1 MIMADKKTILNYFN
15 ERFDKIMVKRM
26 AKLSEEFDE
35 LLEAFENGSRE
46 DFIDELAD
54 LTGVLFHISG
64 IIGISQDDL
73 IQMSYDKVKGRE
85 KDPDYKR
92 KHRHIKGLATLVTQ
106 LRILKEVEKTYPT
119 SSIGNIIT
127 QIESRINH
135 LKK

>member
-15 ERFDKIMVKRM
+15 ERFDKIMVERM

-73 IQMSYDKVKGRE
+73 VQMSYDKVKGRE

-92 KHRHIKGLATLVTQ
+92 KHRHIKGLATLETQ

-119 SSIGNIIT
+119 SSIGNVIT

>member
-1 MIMADKKTILNYFN
+1 MADKKTILNYFN

-73 IQMSYDKVKGRE
+73 VQMSYDKVKGRE

-92 KHRHIKGLATLVTQ
+92 KHRHINGLATLATQ

-119 SSIGNIIT
+119 SSIGNAIT
-127 QIESRINH
+127 QIESRIKN

>member
-1 MIMADKKTILNYFN
+1 MADKKTILNYFN

-35 LLEAFENGSRE
+35 LLDAFENGSRE

-73 IQMSYDKVKGRE
+73 VQMSYDKVKGRE

-92 KHRHIKGLATLVTQ
+92 NHRHIKGLATLATQ
-106 LRILKEVEKTYPT
+106 LRILKEVEKIYPT
-119 SSIGNIIT
+119 SSIGNAIT
-127 QIESRINH
+127 QIESRIKN

>member
-1 MIMADKKTILNYFN
+1 MADKKTILNYFN

-119 SSIGNIIT
+119 SSIGNAIT
-127 QIESRINH
+127 QIESRIKN

>member
-1 MIMADKKTILNYFN
+1 MADKKTILNYFK
-15 ERFDKIMVKRM
+15 ERFDKIMVKLM
-26 AKLSEEFDE
+26 AKLSEEF
-35 LLEAFENGSRE
+35 
-46 DFIDELAD
+46 DELAD

-73 IQMSYDKVKGRE
+73 VQMSYDKVKGRE

-92 KHRHIKGLATLVTQ
+92 KHRHIKGLATLATQ

-119 SSIGNIIT
+119 SSIGNVIT

>member
-1 MIMADKKTILNYFN
+1 MADKKTILNYFN

-73 IQMSYDKVKGRE
+73 VQMSYDKVKGRE

-92 KHRHIKGLATLVTQ
+92 KHRHINGLATLATQ

-119 SSIGNIIT
+119 SSIGNAIT
-127 QIESRINH
+127 QIESRIKN
-135 LKK
+135 LKE

>member
-1 MIMADKKTILNYFN
+1 MADKKTILNYFN

-73 IQMSYDKVKGRE
+73 VQMSYDKVKGRE

-92 KHRHIKGLATLVTQ
+92 KHRHIKGFATLATQ

-119 SSIGNIIT
+119 SSIGNAIT
-127 QIESRINH
+127 QIESRIKN

>member
-1 MIMADKKTILNYFN
+1 MADKKTILNYFN

-73 IQMSYDKVKGRE
+73 VQMSYDKVKGRE

-92 KHRHIKGLATLVTQ
+92 KYRHIKGLATLATQ

-127 QIESRINH
+127 QIESRINN

>member
-73 IQMSYDKVKGRE
+73 VQMSYDKVKGRE

-119 SSIGNIIT
+119 SSIGNAIT
-127 QIESRINH
+127 QIESRIKN

>member
-1 MIMADKKTILNYFN
+1 MADKKTILNYFN

-73 IQMSYDKVKGRE
+73 VQMSYDKVKGRE

-92 KHRHIKGLATLVTQ
+92 KHRHIKGLATLATQ
-106 LRILKEVEKTYPT
+106 LRILKEVVKTYPT
-119 SSIGNIIT
+119 SSIGNAIT
-127 QIESRINH
+127 QIESRIKN

>member
-1 MIMADKKTILNYFN
+1 MADKKTILNYFN

-26 AKLSEEFDE
+26 TKLSEEFDE

-73 IQMSYDKVKGRE
+73 VQMSYDKVKGRE

-92 KHRHIKGLATLVTQ
+92 KHRHINGLATLATQ

-119 SSIGNIIT
+119 SSIGNAIT
-127 QIESRINH
+127 QIESRIKN

>member
-1 MIMADKKTILNYFN
+1 MADKKTILNYFN

-73 IQMSYDKVKGRE
+73 VQMSYDKVKGRE

-92 KHRHIKGLATLVTQ
+92 KHRHINGLATLATQ

-119 SSIGNIIT
+119 SSIWNAIT
-127 QIESRINH
+127 QIESRIKN
-135 LKK
+135 LKE

>member
-1 MIMADKKTILNYFN
+1 MADKKTILNYFN

-73 IQMSYDKVKGRE
+73 VQMSYDKVKGRE

-92 KHRHIKGLATLVTQ
+92 KHRHIEGLATLATQ

-119 SSIGNIIT
+119 SSIGNAIT
-127 QIESRINH
+127 QIESRIKN

>member
-1 MIMADKKTILNYFN
+1 MTMAQTILEYLNK
-15 ERFDKIMVKRM
+15 RFGKEMVSRM

-73 IQMSYDKVKGRE
+73 VQMSYDKVKGRE

-92 KHRHIKGLATLVTQ
+92 KHRHIRGLATLETQ

-119 SSIGNIIT
+119 SSIGNVIT